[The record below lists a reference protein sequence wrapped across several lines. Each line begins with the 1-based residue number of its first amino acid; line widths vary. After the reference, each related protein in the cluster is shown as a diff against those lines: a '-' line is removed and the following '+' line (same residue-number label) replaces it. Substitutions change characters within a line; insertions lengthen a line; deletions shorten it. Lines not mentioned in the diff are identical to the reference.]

1 MEISGV
7 NPLSLAASAT
17 AQQPSPERQADNRE
31 LIQAVKAIN
40 ATETFG
46 NQSELT
52 FILDRATKQA
62 IMRVVDRE
70 TGKVIRQIPQEY
82 VLRIAEDLRA
92 RD

>member
-1 MEISGV
+1 MEINGV
-7 NPLSLAASAT
+7 NQLSLAASAA
-17 AQQPSPERQADNRE
+17 AQQPSPQVVAEQRE

-40 ATETFG
+40 ASEAFG

-70 TGKVIRQIPQEY
+70 TGKVIRQIPQEH
-82 VLRIAEDLRA
+82 VLRLAEDLRA
-92 RD
+92 RR